1 MLERAVVRRLEENE
15 NNVID
20 IGRLLDS
27 ALYYGK
33 INIILENG
41 ILESLIR
48 AIGADGLYSLVSNN
62 SFIGTLT
69 LSKQTVI
76 AQSNAGI
83 ESYTPAAYAL
93 YQNTPR
99 SATKIDPVDSVRQIF
114 SHPNSRI
121 EISIPEAKR
130 IVASCRIRPGQA
142 LLGEENSTCA
152 IWKSLSTDPNI
163 VRNAINSV
171 AHQRR
176 FSVNQSNL
184 KSVDLSLNYSGQSVK
199 VDSSVDLQSIV
210 VSPSDENPVFWIDVF
225 KEIERYRTDI
235 VLSQDL
241 KSDLI
246 VDDSSHEMSL
256 FHIESVLKNSL
267 AGQRN
272 IDQFESAVFQN
283 GRTIGDAYN
292 LGGITLSEA
301 LRVID
306 RAARFKKFLHQKPF
320 DANLLREYIAETSGV
335 SSLSKFPG
343 RELKFLCM
351 QGLNIF
357 ASTILPGVG
366 GVLVG
371 AGLGAAETFILP
383 NLERGWKPNLF
394 VADVQREIRRR
405 PILE

>member
-130 IVASCRIRPGQA
+130 
-142 LLGEENSTCA
+142 
-152 IWKSLSTDPNI
+152 
-163 VRNAINSV
+163 
-171 AHQRR
+171 
-176 FSVNQSNL
+176 
-184 KSVDLSLNYSGQSVK
+184 YSSQLPY
-199 VDSSVDLQSIV
+199 SS
-210 VSPSDENPVFWIDVF
+210 
-225 KEIERYRTDI
+225 R
-235 VLSQDL
+235 
-241 KSDLI
+241 
-246 VDDSSHEMSL
+246 SS
-256 FHIESVLKNSL
+256 
-267 AGQRN
+267 APR
-272 IDQFESAVFQN
+272 
-283 GRTIGDAYN
+283 
-292 LGGITLSEA
+292 
-301 LRVID
+301 
-306 RAARFKKFLHQKPF
+306 
-320 DANLLREYIAETSGV
+320 
-335 SSLSKFPG
+335 
-343 RELKFLCM
+343 
-351 QGLNIF
+351 
-357 ASTILPGVG
+357 
-366 GVLVG
+366 
-371 AGLGAAETFILP
+371 
-383 NLERGWKPNLF
+383 
-394 VADVQREIRRR
+394 
-405 PILE
+405 